1 MLRANSCG
9 AFVSGTEHASGK
21 VLCMDRSE
29 EHTSELQSQFHLV
42 CRLLLEKK
50 KKYIIIEF
58 LKNDPSIS
66 QAKNAS
72 IFNHLILDLLFLI
85 TCVIKL
91 AVLSFVSIVHYALTC
106 LFCD

>member
-50 KKYIIIEF
+50 KKYII
-58 LKNDPSIS
+58 
-66 QAKNAS
+66 
-72 IFNHLILDLLFLI
+72 NHLPFKLNRAPFISIQTKDYCRSFWLLPNSMCYNIVTIDNSVFTFYLANLLCLDI
-85 TCVIKL
+85 
-91 AVLSFVSIVHYALTC
+91 
-106 LFCD
+106 